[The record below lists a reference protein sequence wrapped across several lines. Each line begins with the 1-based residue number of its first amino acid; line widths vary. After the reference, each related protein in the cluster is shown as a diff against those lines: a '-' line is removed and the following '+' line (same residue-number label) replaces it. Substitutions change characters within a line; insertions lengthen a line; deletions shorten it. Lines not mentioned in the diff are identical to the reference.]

1 MKKVAIQGIAGSF
14 HEDAARKY
22 FGDEEIEIVECRSFQ
37 SVCELVDTDQ
47 VDIAVMAIENS
58 IAGSI
63 LQNYSLIRDYH
74 LRVTGETYI
83 HIQMNLMMLPGAK
96 REDVKTIYSHPVAIR
111 QCVEYIEKYF
121 PQARIIENQ
130 DTAMSGKILVTDQ
143 LTDAAAIGN
152 IRTAEIY
159 GLNVLDSGIE
169 TNKKNY
175 TRFWVLSKHANQNG
189 GTNKASLAFEVGHYY
204 GALARVLNIFAD
216 NEINL
221 NKIQSVP
228 ILGKPNEYTIHVDIE
243 YNSEENYEKA
253 IHRILKNVSSFSILG
268 EYVRAEMEITNQ

>member
-1 MKKVAIQGIAGSF
+1 MKKIAIQGIAGSF

-22 FGDEEIEIVECRSFQ
+22 FGDEEIEIVECRSFK
-37 SVCELVDTDQ
+37 SVCELVDSDQ

-74 LRVTGETYI
+74 LHVIGETYV
-83 HIQMNLMMLPGAK
+83 HIQMNLMMVPGAQK
-96 REDVKTIYSHPVAIR
+96 DDVETIYSHPVAIR

-121 PQARIIENQ
+121 PNARIVENQ
-130 DTAMSGKILVTDQ
+130 DTAMSGKILATDK
-143 LTDAAAIGN
+143 LMDAAAIGN
-152 IRTAEIY
+152 LRTAEIY
-159 GLNVLDSGIE
+159 GLNVLDYSIE

-175 TRFWVLSKHANQNG
+175 TRFWVLSKHARQNG
-189 GTNKASLAFEVGHYY
+189 GSNKASLAFEVGHYY
-204 GALARVLNIFAD
+204 GALARVLNIFAE

-221 NKIQSVP
+221 LRIQSIP
-228 ILGKPNEYTIHVDIE
+228 IVGKPNEYTIHVDVE
-243 YNSEENYEKA
+243 YNAEENYEKA
-253 IHRILKNVSSFSILG
+253 IHRVLKNVSSLSILG

>member
-22 FGDEEIEIVECRSFQ
+22 FGDEEVEIVECRSFQ

-74 LRVTGETYI
+74 LHVTGETYI

-96 REDVKTIYSHPVAIR
+96 AEDIKTIYSHPVAIR

-121 PQARIIENQ
+121 PKARIIENQ
-130 DTAMSGKILVTDQ
+130 DTAMSGKILVSEK

-152 IRTAEIY
+152 LRTAEIY

-169 TNKKNY
+169 SNKKNY

-189 GTNKASLAFEVGHYY
+189 GSNKASLAFEVGHYY
-204 GALARVLNIFAD
+204 GALARVLNIFAE
-216 NEINL
+216 NQINL
-221 NKIQSVP
+221 NKIQSIP
-228 ILGKPNEYTIHVDIE
+228 IVGKPNEYTIHVDVE

-253 IHRILKNVSSFSILG
+253 IHRVLKNVSSLSILG
-268 EYVRAEMEITNQ
+268 EYVRAELEITNQ

>member
-1 MKKVAIQGIAGSF
+1 MKKIAIQGIAGSF
-14 HEDAARKY
+14 HEDAVRKY
-22 FGDEEIEIVECRSFQ
+22 FGDEEVEIVECRSFQ
-37 SVCELVDTDQ
+37 RVCELVDSDE

-74 LRVTGETYI
+74 LHVIGETYV

-96 REDVKTIYSHPVAIR
+96 PEDVKTIYSHPVAIR

-130 DTAMSGKILVTDQ
+130 DTAMSGKIVSTDKM
-143 LTDAAAIGN
+143 TDAAAIGN
-152 IRTAEIY
+152 LRTAEIY
-159 GLNVLDSGIE
+159 GLEVLDKGIE

-175 TRFWVLSKHANQNG
+175 TRFWVLSKHAKQNG
-189 GTNKASLAFEVGHYY
+189 GNNKASLAFEVGHYY
-204 GALARVLNIFAD
+204 GALARVLNIFAE

-221 NKIQSVP
+221 LRIQSIP
-228 ILGKPNEYTIHVDIE
+228 IIGKPNEYTIHVDVE
-243 YNSEENYEKA
+243 YDTEQNYEKA
-253 IHRILKNVSSFSILG
+253 IHRVLKNVSSLSILG
-268 EYVRAEMEITNQ
+268 EYVKAEIEIANQ

>member
-1 MKKVAIQGIAGSF
+1 MKRIAIQGIAGSF

-37 SVCELVDTDQ
+37 SVCELVDSDQ
-47 VDIAVMAIENS
+47 VDTAVMAIENS

-74 LRVTGETYI
+74 LRVIGETYI

-121 PQARIIENQ
+121 PHARIIENQ
-130 DTAMSGKILVTDQ
+130 DTAMSGKILVDDQ
-143 LTDAAAIGN
+143 MTDAAAIGN
-152 IRTAEIY
+152 LRTAEIY
-159 GLNVLDSGIE
+159 GLNVLDRSIE

-175 TRFWVLSKHANQNG
+175 TRFWVLSKHGNQNG
-189 GTNKASLAFEVGHYY
+189 GSNKASLAFEVGHYY
-204 GALARVLNIFAD
+204 GALARVLNIFAE

-221 NKIQSVP
+221 NKIQSIP
-228 ILGKPNEYTIHVDIE
+228 ILGKPNEYTIHVDVE
-243 YNSEENYEKA
+243 YYSEENYEKA
-253 IHRILKNVSSFSILG
+253 IHRILKNVSSLSILG
-268 EYVRAEMEITNQ
+268 EYQKGEMEVSNQ

>member
-1 MKKVAIQGIAGSF
+1 MKKVAIQGIKGSF
-14 HEDAARKY
+14 HEDAAQKY
-22 FGDEEIEIVECRSFQ
+22 FGTDEIEIVECRSFQ

-74 LRVTGETYI
+74 LRVIGETYV

-121 PQARIIENQ
+121 PNARIVENQ
-130 DTAMSGKILVTDQ
+130 DTAMSGKILVTDN
-143 LTDAAAIGN
+143 LKDAAAIGN
-152 IRTAEIY
+152 LRTAEIY

-169 TNKKNY
+169 SNKKNY

-189 GTNKASLAFEVGHYY
+189 GSNKASIAFEVGHYY
-204 GALARVLNIFAD
+204 GALARVLNIFAE
-216 NEINL
+216 NQINL
-221 NKIQSVP
+221 NKIQSIP
-228 ILGKPNEYTIHVDIE
+228 ILGKPNEYTIHVDLE
-243 YNSEENYEKA
+243 YNSIENYERA
-253 IHRILKNVSSFSILG
+253 IHRVLKNVSSLSILG